1 MTRKIV
7 DGIKDHAGA
16 YIPVPKPLEKPVEAP
31 FDGSIDNLIYRGL
44 RAIYG
49 LMRDI
54 ESDIAMGSPDRDTVQ
69 NLKDAMTMLRD
80 LKKEERE
87 LLDGMSDEDLE
98 KMLKK

>member
-1 MTRKIV
+1 MTKRIV
-7 DGIKDHAGA
+7 EGIKDDKGA
-16 YIPVPKPLEKPVEAP
+16 FIPIPKPQEKPVEVP

-49 LMRDI
+49 LMRAI
-54 ESDIAMGSPDRDTVQ
+54 ESDIATGSPDRDTVQ
-69 NLKDAMTMLRD
+69 NLKDAMAILKD

-87 LLDGMSDEDLE
+87 LLDSMSDEDLE